1 MIYENGLSR
10 KYHCLLDLSIKV
22 KNFSENWID
31 HIWGFIACPPPQE
44 REREKVG
51 FEVHTVSDGYEKF
64 NLLRYNAV

>member
-1 MIYENGLSR
+1 MIYAMIYENGLSR

-44 REREKVG
+44 RERERK
-51 FEVHTVSDGYEKF
+51 
-64 NLLRYNAV
+64 